1 MLLSIY
7 RDMTEYAKAII
18 SPESELI
25 VLFTNV
31 LLMIL
36 LYFSYI
42 FKNKSIKIVT
52 IILTLN
58 IASAIFNLSRYAIM
72 IHHPSMHVM
81 IYVLRE
87 LFYISI
93 SLNIIFARL
102 YLGRLLRIKK
112 EYRTYFKITPF
123 ILLLIAIIVDNIL
136 SFTKNSFYIT
146 SDNMIRKVSVNP
158 FIVLSVILYIEQIVS
173 VLYSRNKIARR
184 TTVALLSA
192 LVICFSISF
201 ASLFRINRYLIT
213 FSIMVPVITIIIIF
227 HTGSYNIDTSMAGL
241 DVFINQLG
249 IHLEKKRNAIIFS
262 CYVKSFKKRL
272 AEDPKFYEAYNNFIS
287 GVAVKGVL
295 SSIDSEH
302 AVLMIKK
309 NKRGIE
315 EIRPIITDKFAKYFK
330 GTDII
335 YKWIY
340 LETIPE
346 ITRPEEYIDLISE
359 TGKRMKN
366 NTAYEIGD
374 EDYSRYLRKK
384 YILEQ
389 LKDIRDKNDALD
401 PRVLVYAQPIF
412 NIKENAFLTAE
423 ALMRLE
429 LPEIGMVFPNE
440 FIELAET
447 NKLIHPLF
455 NILLNK
461 LCKVMRGL
469 IDGGYKFNL
478 ITANLSVVD
487 MEEIDIVDEVSN
499 VLNKYGIP
507 YDKLGI
513 EITESLLIDDFE
525 SVKAKILNF
534 NNRNMKIYLD
544 DFGSGYSNLDRILAL
559 PFDVVKFDRSLVL
572 QADSNEKGLFMVKS
586 MANILA
592 EMDYTLLFEGVETKE
607 QNTIC
612 DNIGSTYIQGYLY
625 SKPVPIEELFNKFE
639 K

>member
-18 SPESELI
+18 SPESEFI

-31 LLMIL
+31 LLIIL
-36 LYFSYI
+36 MYFSYI
-42 FKNKSIKIVT
+42 FKNRSIKLVT
-52 IILTLN
+52 VILALN
-58 IASAIFNLSRYAIM
+58 IASAIFNVSRYSIM
-72 IHHPSMHVM
+72 VNHHSMHGM
-81 IYVLRE
+81 IYALRE

-102 YLGRLLRIKK
+102 YLERLLRIKK
-112 EYRTYFKITPF
+112 EYRKIFKVSPF
-123 ILLLIAIIVDNIL
+123 ILLVIAIIVDNIL
-136 SFTKNSFYIT
+136 SYTKNSFYIT

-158 FIVLSVILYIEQIVS
+158 FIVLSVYLYINQIVII
-173 VLYSRNKIARR
+173 LLSRNKIARR

-192 LVICFSISF
+192 LVVCFSISF

-249 IHLEKKRNAIIFS
+249 IHLEKKKKAIIFS

-272 AEDPKFYEAYNNFIS
+272 SEDPKFYDAYNNFIS

-295 SSIDSEH
+295 SSIDDEH

-309 NKRGIE
+309 NRLGIE
-315 EIRPIITDKFAKYFK
+315 ELRPVIADKFAKYFE
-330 GTDII
+330 GTDVIF
-335 YKWIY
+335 KWIY
-340 LETIPE
+340 LETISE
-346 ITRPEEYIDLISE
+346 ITKPEEYIDLIDE
-359 TGKRMKN
+359 TDKKMKN
-366 NTAYEIGD
+366 NTAYVIDE
-374 EDYSRYLRKK
+374 EDYSRYLRRK

-389 LKDIRDKNDALD
+389 IKDIRDKNDALD

-423 ALMRLE
+423 ALMRLD
-429 LPEIGMVFPNE
+429 LPEIGVVFPNE

-455 NILLNK
+455 NVLLNK
-461 LCKVMRGL
+461 LCKVMKEL

-487 MEEIDIVDEVSN
+487 MEEMNIVDEVSG
-499 VLNKYGIP
+499 VLNRYGIP

-525 SVKAKILNF
+525 SIKAKILNF
-534 NNRNMKIYLD
+534 NSRNMKIYLD

-592 EMDYTLLFEGVETKE
+592 KMNYTLLFEGVETKE
-607 QNTIC
+607 QNNIC

-625 SKPVPIEELFNKFE
+625 SKPIPIEELFNKFE

>member
-18 SPESELI
+18 SPESEFI

-31 LLMIL
+31 LLIIL
-36 LYFSYI
+36 MYFSYI
-42 FKNKSIKIVT
+42 FKNRSIKLVT
-52 IILTLN
+52 VILALN
-58 IASAIFNLSRYAIM
+58 IASAIFNVSRYSIM
-72 IHHPSMHVM
+72 VNHHSMHGM
-81 IYVLRE
+81 IYALRE

-102 YLGRLLRIKK
+102 YFEKLLRIKK
-112 EYRTYFKITPF
+112 EYRKIFKVSPF
-123 ILLLIAIIVDNIL
+123 ILLVIAIIVDNIL
-136 SFTKNSFYIT
+136 SYTKNSFYIT

-158 FIVLSVILYIEQIVS
+158 FIVLSVYLYINQIVII
-173 VLYSRNKIARR
+173 LLSRNKIARR

-192 LVICFSISF
+192 LVVCFSISF

-249 IHLEKKRNAIIFS
+249 IHLEKKKKAIIFS

-272 AEDPKFYEAYNNFIS
+272 SEDPKFYDAYNNFIS

-295 SSIDSEH
+295 SSIDDEH

-309 NKRGIE
+309 NRLGIDE
-315 EIRPIITDKFAKYFK
+315 LRPVIADKFAKYFE
-330 GTDII
+330 GTDVIF
-335 YKWIY
+335 KWIY
-340 LETIPE
+340 LETISE
-346 ITRPEEYIDLISE
+346 ITKPEEYIDLIDE
-359 TGKRMKN
+359 TDKKMKN
-366 NTAYEIGD
+366 NTAYVIDE
-374 EDYSRYLRKK
+374 EDYSRYLRRK

-389 LKDIRDKNDALD
+389 IKDIRDKNDVLD

-423 ALMRLE
+423 ALMRLD
-429 LPEIGMVFPNE
+429 LPEIGVVFPNE

-455 NILLNK
+455 NVLLNK
-461 LCKVMRGL
+461 LCKVMKEL

-487 MEEIDIVDEVSN
+487 MEEMNIVDEVSG
-499 VLNKYGIP
+499 VLNRYGIP

-525 SVKAKILNF
+525 SVKAKILSF
-534 NNRNMKIYLD
+534 NSRNMKIYLD

-592 EMDYTLLFEGVETKE
+592 KMNYTLLFEGVETKE
-607 QNTIC
+607 QNNIC

-625 SKPVPIEELFNKFE
+625 SKPIPIEELFNKFE